1 MENKPILH
9 FEDEKQ
15 FQDTL
20 KYWIDK
26 LMLFDWVIVATRT
39 NEVLDV
45 DSCEDDDICWGYT
58 RPDFENKT
66 ARIQIYTGRINED
79 DPIAFQNFEEL
90 TLVHELVHLRF
101 GLMKEG
107 TLYEDLVTNTHQHSV
122 IESFAKSLI
131 LAKYDLTF
139 DYFK

>member
-1 MENKPILH
+1 MDNKPILH
-9 FEDEKQ
+9 FESDEQ
-15 FQDTL
+15 FQNTL
-20 KYWIDK
+20 KYWVDK
-26 LMLFDWVIVATRT
+26 LILYDWVIIGSLTDET
-39 NEVLDV
+39 LCV

-66 ARIQIYTGRINED
+66 ARIQIYTGRINEN

-107 TLYEDLVTNTHQHSV
+107 TLYEDLITNTFQHSI
-122 IESFAKSLI
+122 IESIAKSLI

-139 DYFK
+139 EYFK